1 MRNMIIR
8 TVLDMN
14 NPIVEEPEPTEQSED
29 TSDSP
34 PVEISPQFDES
45 EQSENDNIIFSDND
59 DLTVEDFIWSDENT
73 VTVDIDDVPQS
84 KYYLKW
90 SSSYKEACK
99 LIYNKQS
106 KLEDFKSR
114 TTSAF
119 RISDRQCSCY
129 SRFRKAVF
137 HRQAW

>member
-1 MRNMIIR
+1 MYGYLPPDVKETVNNIFSELAKDENVHQLYEKLVQLGAFEIQDLYAKGKNELPSLTDNKVFQPVRNMIIR

-59 DLTVEDFIWSDENT
+59 DLTVEDFIWSDEN
-73 VTVDIDDVPQS
+73 
-84 KYYLKW
+84 
-90 SSSYKEACK
+90 
-99 LIYNKQS
+99 
-106 KLEDFKSR
+106 
-114 TTSAF
+114 
-119 RISDRQCSCY
+119 Y
-129 SRFRKAVF
+129 SNG
-137 HRQAW
+137 

>member
-1 MRNMIIR
+1 M
-8 TVLDMN
+8 D

-106 KLEDFKSR
+106 KLEDFKKAEQLLLSESQ
-114 TTSAF
+114 TGNVLA
-119 RISDRQCSCY
+119 IHDLGKLY
-129 SRFRKAVF
+129 STDKL
-137 HRQAW
+137 W